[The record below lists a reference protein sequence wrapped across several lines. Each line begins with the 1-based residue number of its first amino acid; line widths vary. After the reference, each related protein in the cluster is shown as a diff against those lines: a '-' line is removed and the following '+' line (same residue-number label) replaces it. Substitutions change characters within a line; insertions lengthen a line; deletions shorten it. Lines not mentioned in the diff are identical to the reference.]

1 MSEDFSAARP
11 LLEEHAEIERQMADP
26 GIASDPGALRR
37 LGRRYA
43 ELGRVVAAYRAWE
56 RAEADRS
63 DAVELAAGDDD
74 FAAAMAQELPSLEEA
89 AATAADRLREVLV
102 PRDPDD
108 ARDVIIEVKAG
119 EGGEESALFASD
131 LARMYARYA
140 ERMGWAVDVLD
151 ATDSELGGYKDV
163 RIAVKA
169 RSAVE
174 PQDGVWAHLKYE
186 GGVHRVQR
194 VPVTESQGRI
204 HTSAAGVLV
213 MPEVDDPGELEI
225 DPNDLRIDVFRSSGP
240 GGQSVNTTDS
250 AVRITHLPTG
260 IVVSMQNEKS
270 QLQNKEAAMRVLR
283 ARLLAERAAAAAAEE
298 NAARRSQVRTVD
310 RSERIRTYNFPENRI
325 ADHRTGFKAYN
336 LDAVLDGDLGPVIDS
351 AIQMDEAERLAAVAD
366 GRR

>member
-1 MSEDFSAARP
+1 MSEDFSAVRP
-11 LLEEHAEIERQMADP
+11 LLEEYAAIERDMADP
-26 GIASDPGALRR
+26 AVASDPGVLRR

-43 ELGRVVAAYRAWE
+43 ELGRVVTAHRAWE
-56 RAEADRS
+56 AASADLA
-63 DAVELAAGDDD
+63 DAVELADDDPD
-74 FAAAMAQELPSLEEA
+74 FAAELPGLREA
-89 AATAADRLREVLV
+89 EADAAERLREVLV

-131 LARMYARYA
+131 LARMYTRYA
-140 ERMGWAVDVLD
+140 ERMGWAVEVLG
-151 ATDSELGGYKDV
+151 ATDSDLGGYKDV
-163 RIAVKA
+163 RLAIKT
-169 RSAVE
+169 RGSAE

-194 VPVTESQGRI
+194 VPVTESAGRI
-204 HTSAAGVLV
+204 HTSATGVLI
-213 MPEVDDPGELEI
+213 MPEADDPDELQI
-225 DPNDLRIDVFRSSGP
+225 DAANLRIDIFRSSGP

-298 NAARRSQVRTVD
+298 ADARRSQVRTVD

-325 ADHRTGFKAYN
+325 ADHRTGYKAYN
-336 LDAVLDGDLGPVIDS
+336 LDAVLDGDLGPIISS
-351 AIQMDEAERLAAVAD
+351 AIEMDGAERLAAI
-366 GRR
+366 GEK

>member
-1 MSEDFSAARP
+1 MSEDFSAVRP
-11 LLEEHAEIERQMADP
+11 LLEEYAAIERDMADP
-26 GIASDPGALRR
+26 AVASDPGVLRR

-43 ELGRVVAAYRAWE
+43 ELGRVVTAHRVWEAAS
-56 RAEADRS
+56 ADLA
-63 DAVELAAGDDD
+63 DAVELADDDPD
-74 FAAAMAQELPSLEEA
+74 FAAELPGLREA
-89 AATAADRLREVLV
+89 EADAAERLREVLV

-131 LARMYARYA
+131 LARMYTRYA
-140 ERMGWAVDVLD
+140 ERMGWAVEVLG
-151 ATDSELGGYKDV
+151 ATDSDLGGYKDV
-163 RIAVKA
+163 RLAIKT
-169 RSAVE
+169 RGSAQ

-194 VPVTESQGRI
+194 VPVTESAGRI

-213 MPEVDDPGELEI
+213 MPEADDPGELQI
-225 DPNDLRIDVFRSSGP
+225 DAADLRIDVFRSSGP

-283 ARLLAERAAAAAAEE
+283 ARLLAERAAAAAEAE
-298 NAARRSQVRTVD
+298 ARARRSQVRTVD

-325 ADHRTGFKAYN
+325 ADHRTGYKAYN
-336 LDAVLDGDLGPVIDS
+336 LDAVLDGDLGPVIAS
-351 AIQMDEAERLAAVAD
+351 AIEMDEAARLAAV
-366 GRR
+366 GRA

>member
-1 MSEDFSAARP
+1 MSEDFSAVRP
-11 LLEEHAEIERQMADP
+11 LLEEYAAIERDMADP
-26 GIASDPGALRR
+26 AVASDPGVLRR

-43 ELGRVVAAYRAWE
+43 ELGRVVTAHRVWEAAS
-56 RAEADRS
+56 ADLA
-63 DAVELAAGDDD
+63 DAVELADDDPD
-74 FAAAMAQELPSLEEA
+74 FAAELPGLREA
-89 AATAADRLREVLV
+89 EADAADRLREVLV

-131 LARMYARYA
+131 LARMYTRYA
-140 ERMGWAVDVLD
+140 ERMGWAVEVLG
-151 ATDSELGGYKDV
+151 ATDSDLGGYKDV
-163 RIAVKA
+163 RLAIKT
-169 RSAVE
+169 RGSVE

-194 VPVTESQGRI
+194 VPVTESAGRI

-213 MPEVDDPGELEI
+213 MPEADDPGELQI
-225 DPNDLRIDVFRSSGP
+225 DAADLRIDVFRSSGP

-283 ARLLAERAAAAAAEE
+283 ARLLAERAAAAAEAEAE
-298 NAARRSQVRTVD
+298 ARRSQVRTVD

-325 ADHRTGFKAYN
+325 ADHRTGYKAYN
-336 LDAVLDGDLGPVIDS
+336 LDAVLDGDLGPVITS
-351 AIQMDEAERLAAVAD
+351 AIEMDEAARLAAV
-366 GRR
+366 GRA